1 MPLIRLILPHCHR
14 LLLGVLLLVPSLASA
29 VCAVSLRWDNDP
41 PYSMQLADGSIGG
54 ISIDSARAVLHDL
67 GCEVRLV
74 RLPWARALRDLEQGR
89 LDVLTGAYRKPE
101 REVYAY
107 FSGVV
112 EEASR
117 NILFMSRE
125 AAARWPV
132 TELRQLRDTSFRL
145 GAQIDVSYGPGY
157 QELIQTP
164 AFRERMG
171 FSATRLNL
179 WRMVAKGR
187 IDGVIADEHS
197 GAQELQELGLSGLI
211 QPTPVVVSS
220 EGVEVAFS
228 KKSVPVE
235 FVQRYAE
242 ALRRQIA
249 DGRHARI
256 QERYLRP

>member
-1 MPLIRLILPHCHR
+1 MPLPRLTTPHCRH
-14 LLLGVLLLVPSLASA
+14 LLLGLLLLVPGLARA
-29 VCAVSLRWDNDP
+29 GCEMSLRWDNDP
-41 PYSMQLADGSIGG
+41 PFSMQLADGSIAG
-54 ISIDSARAVLHDL
+54 ISIDSAREVLRSL

-89 LDVLTGAYRKPE
+89 LDVLTGAFRKPE
-101 REVYAY
+101 REAYAH

-112 EEASR
+112 EEPSR
-117 NILFMSRE
+117 NILFMHRE
-125 AAARWPV
+125 AVARWPV
-132 TELRQLRDTSFRL
+132 SELLQLRDTRFRL

-164 AFRERMG
+164 AFHERMG

-197 GAQELQELGLSGLI
+197 GQQELADLGLSELI
-211 QPTPVVVSS
+211 LATPVVVSS
-220 EGVEVAFS
+220 EGAETAFS
-228 KKSVPVE
+228 KKSVAPE

-249 DGRHARI
+249 EGRYAQIR
-256 QERYLRP
+256 QRYLQP